1 MRTELTR
8 TVTSNTQSTSPRAN
22 VMLSSPTMTTVAPYM
37 VPASTSFSPVDFQ
50 SQMLTVLN
58 DTFAKLLSVIS
69 VTSTMLQDTKTAL
82 IDSKS

>member
-1 MRTELTR
+1 
-8 TVTSNTQSTSPRAN
+8 
-22 VMLSSPTMTTVAPYM
+22 
-37 VPASTSFSPVDFQ
+37 
-50 SQMLTVLN
+50 MLTVLN